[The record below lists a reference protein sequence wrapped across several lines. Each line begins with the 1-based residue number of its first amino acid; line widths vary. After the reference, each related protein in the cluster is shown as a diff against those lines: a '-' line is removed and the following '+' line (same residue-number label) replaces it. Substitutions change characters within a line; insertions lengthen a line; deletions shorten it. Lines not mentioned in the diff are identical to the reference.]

1 MLKIC
6 DSHVMEQELVSVIM
20 PTFNEAKFLAESID
34 CVLGQSYQNLEL
46 LITDDCSTNEE
57 VRELLLHYAECDRRV
72 RVFFL
77 NENKGAGC
85 ARNNSIAE
93 AKGRFIAFCD
103 SDDQWTQDKLERQVA
118 FMKEHNACLSYT
130 SYYLCN
136 SEGEVYGTVKAPER
150 MTFSKLRC
158 DNKIGCLTAMYD
170 VSICGKMFMPTIR
183 KRQDWG
189 LFLLILREHGVAYG
203 MSEPLAYYRKRRG
216 SISMKKRTLI
226 KYNILVYRR
235 VLGYSKVKSILF
247 FWTVFMPTYFLK
259 CMSAWVRNL
268 FNS

>member
-1 MLKIC
+1 
-6 DSHVMEQELVSVIM
+6 MEQDLVSVIM
-20 PTFNEAKFLAESID
+20 PTFNEAKFVAESID

-57 VRELLLHYAECDRRV
+57 VRELLLHYVERDKRI

-77 NENKGAGC
+77 EENRGPGY

-93 AKGRFIAFCD
+93 AKGRYIAFCD
-103 SDDQWTQDKLERQVA
+103 SDDRWTPDKLEKQVA
-118 FMKEHNACLSYT
+118 FMKGRNACLSYT

-136 SEGEVYGTVKAPER
+136 SEGEVYGTIQAPKR
-150 MTFSKLRC
+150 MTFSRLKR

-189 LFLLILREHGVAYG
+189 LFLLILKEHGIAYG
-203 MSEPLAYYRKRRG
+203 LNEPLAYYRKRKD
-216 SISMKKRTLI
+216 SISTKKYSLI
-226 KYNILVYRR
+226 KYNVKVYQK
-235 VLGYSKVKSILF
+235 VLGYSKTQAHLYM
-247 FWTVFMPTYFLK
+247 WLVFMPTYFLK
-259 CMSAWVRNL
+259 RLYTWARNV
-268 FNS
+268 FYS